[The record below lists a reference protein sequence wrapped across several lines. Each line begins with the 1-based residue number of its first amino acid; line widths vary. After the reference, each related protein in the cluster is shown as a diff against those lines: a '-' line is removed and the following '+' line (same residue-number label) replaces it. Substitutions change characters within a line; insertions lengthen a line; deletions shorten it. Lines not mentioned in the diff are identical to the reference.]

1 MNATAKVLFLFA
13 SLVVC
18 LFQPAC
24 GLKVVK
30 GKQHIDA
37 KSVVRRQIITT
48 LGLSVVGIQALKMI
62 PPEMLRDGVES
73 DQQQIVRSIDSSD
86 VGSKFYN
93 RGDEL
98 RKGNLRN
105 WDWYRYK
112 LKLQE

>member
-13 SLVVC
+13 LLVVC

-62 PPEMLRDGVES
+62 PPEMLRDRVDS
-73 DQQQIVRSIDSSD
+73 DQQQIMRSIDSSD

-112 LKLQE
+112 LKL